1 MDLATNHFAHN
12 LNLQVC
18 IARVIGLILVILFL
32 RHYLCWALTGIPL
45 VYPVVTLCCG
55 DIAVFGLQDKSLHVL
70 PQINM
75 GVDVGSWAW
84 VVSGMVN
91 PPALPWHHKGE
102 LSIVA
107 GLVHLCSN
115 EQGTGLVLLLSHL
128 QDRLSHLDHQGD
140 LYCVAQ
146 TRCRETLSQVLLLV
160 LGKNSSPASMT
171 SRGSLLPS

>member
-1 MDLATNHFAHN
+1 MNLATNHFAHN

-70 PQINM
+70 PQIIM
-75 GVDVGSWAW
+75 GVDVGSRAW

-91 PPALPWHHKGE
+91 PPALPWHHKCE

-115 EQGTGLVLLLSHL
+115 EQGTGLVLFHTFRVGYPTWTIRVISTVLP
-128 QDRLSHLDHQGD
+128 RQGAGKRSPKCC
-140 LYCVAQ
+140 YWCWAR
-146 TRCRETLSQVLLLV
+146 TVLLPV
-160 LGKNSSPASMT
+160 
-171 SRGSLLPS
+171 

>member
-1 MDLATNHFAHN
+1 MDLATDHFAHN
-12 LNLQVC
+12 LNLQGC
-18 IARVIGLILVILFL
+18 IASVIGLILVILFL
-32 RHYLCWALTGIPL
+32 LHYLCWALIGIPP
-45 VYPVVTLCCG
+45 VYPVVSLCCG

-75 GVDVGSWAW
+75 GVDVGSRAW

-102 LSIVA
+102 LSSVA

-128 QDRLSHLDHQGD
+128 QGRLSHLDHQGD

-146 TRCRETLSQVLLLV
+146 TRCRERLSQVLLLV

-171 SRGSLLPS
+171 SRGSLLPY